1 MPYEAYNAAMPDVRH
16 APRTREAVRPD
27 THVVPGIAPGW
38 CNVRGLVPMSLSD
51 WPGRTVFVLF
61 VGGCNL
67 HCPTCH
73 NADLAWRPTSLPR
86 ISQHAVHELVAKR
99 KRWYDGIVVSG
110 GEPTA
115 YRDLPLLLRDL
126 KATGLPVKLDT
137 NGMRPDVVEL
147 LFHANLADAFYV
159 DVKGPFAAYSK
170 LTGNG
175 VTPEQAAANIGR
187 IFKLARRAPERFV
200 FRTTKVPYLNEND
213 IAAVRELLPAGFS
226 LTLQTYREPGRTH
239 AKADQET
246 RRMPG
251 NLVGGSH
258 SACNPESAASHGD
271 QGPDP
276 VQEAC
281 A

>member
-1 MPYEAYNAAMPDVRH
+1 MTGEQ
-16 APRTREAVRPD
+16 APVQPD
-27 THVVPGIAPGW
+27 THVLPSVAPGW
-38 CNVRGLVPMSLSD
+38 CNVRGIEPMSLSD

-73 NADLAWRPTSLPR
+73 NGDLAWRHTYLPR
-86 ISQHAVHELVAKR
+86 VKQHVVHELAAKR

-110 GEPTA
+110 GEPTS

-126 KATGLPVKLDT
+126 KSTGLPIKLDT
-137 NGMRPDVVEL
+137 NGMRPDVVEI
-147 LFHANLADAFYV
+147 LFHANLADEFYV
-159 DVKGPFAAYSK
+159 DVKGPFAKYPQ
-170 LTGNG
+170 LTGKG
-175 VTPEQAAANIGR
+175 VTAEQAAANIGR
-187 IFKLARRAPERFV
+187 IFALARRAPERFV
-200 FRTTKVPYLNEND
+200 FRTTRVPFLTDDD
-213 IAAVRELLPAGFS
+213 IAEVRNLLPDGFT
-226 LTLQTYREPGRTH
+226 LTLQQYREPQSRDSGRTH

-251 NLVGGSH
+251 DLVGGSH

-276 VQEAC
+276 FQEAC